1 MPAVLRFPYGSSVRR
16 LSLAIHKNSLGRY
29 SQRTHGHCS
38 TALRPLRRFHAR
50 TACNRLISS
59 PLHLPSGVLCSF
71 RSRYYY
77 TIGLGECLGLEA
89 CASQIR
95 AQFPMRRTQDTKD
108 SPGHVPLRDFHPLR
122 CPVPGDFKLCPKG
135 VPRSRTPHS
144 DTISVPVR
152 FALSR
157 VQSPLLAG
165 SQLISCP
172 LPTKML
178 QFGRFP
184 FSFEN
189 A

>member
-1 MPAVLRFPYGSSVRR
+1 M
-16 LSLAIHKNSLGRY
+16 I
-29 SQRTHGHCS
+29 
-38 TALRPLRRFHAR
+38 
-50 TACNRLISS
+50 
-59 PLHLPSGVLCSF
+59 
-71 RSRYYY
+71 
-77 TIGLGECLGLEA
+77 
-89 CASQIR
+89 
-95 AQFPMRRTQDTKD
+95 
-108 SPGHVPLRDFHPLR
+108 PLRDFHPLW
-122 CPVPGDFKLCPKG
+122 CPVPGDFKFIPQG

-165 SQLISCP
+165 SRLISCP

-184 FSFEN
+184 FARAN

>member
-1 MPAVLRFPYGSSVRR
+1 LPAVLRFPYGSGGER
-16 LSLAIHKNSLGRY
+16 LSLAIHKNSLERY

-38 TALRPLRRFHAR
+38 TGLRRLRRFHAR
-50 TACNRLISS
+50 TACNQLISS

-95 AQFPMRRTQDTKD
+95 AQFPMRRTQDTED
-108 SPGHVPLRDFHPLR
+108 SPGLVLLRDFHPLW
-122 CPVPGDFKLCPKG
+122 CPVPGDFKFNPKG

-165 SQLISCP
+165 SRLISCP

-184 FSFEN
+184 FADAN